1 MELVALGIDPHGD
14 AVADVAGQQ
23 RPADT
28 GLDLVDD
35 EPAQRPGA
43 RDGVEPWGAIIWRA
57 PLEETNGG
65 RSGRRWRTN
74 TTQDPDGWDIPTG
87 LTGNSLPQNL

>member
-1 MELVALGIDPHGD
+1 VELVAVGIDPHGD

-28 GLDLVDD
+28 GLDLVGD

-43 RDGVEPWGAIIWRA
+43 RDGVEP
-57 PLEETNGG
+57 LEGDQLAGSARGDERWPVGEGG
-65 RSGRRWRTN
+65 GSRIRLRTQ
-74 TTQDPDGWDIPTG
+74 TAGIYPPD
-87 LTGNSLPQNL
+87 